1 MKIASRLLVVLASTA
16 AVVSGAAA
24 APASAAPADA
34 TRGPSAAR
42 ACEAHPDA
50 VGARGTHG
58 RADSNELTAAQT
70 TAMERQFAKAL
81 AAKGINRSSAYRSSQ
96 GASALAATSIPVYF
110 HVIKNGSAGAVSSSQ
125 ISQQLTVLNNAY
137 SAAGYSFNLAGTDT
151 TSNSSWYNV
160 SQGSSAERSMK
171 SALRKGGRNALNIY
185 TANLGGGLLGWATF
199 PSSYASSPS
208 MDGVVILYSSV
219 PGGSATNYNEGDTG
233 THEVGHW
240 MGLYH
245 TFQGGCN
252 PPGDMVNDTP
262 FESSPAFGCPTGRD
276 TCAQSGVDPII
287 NFMDYSDDNCM
298 NTFTKGQFKRMQ
310 AQWTLYREGK

>member
-16 AVVSGAAA
+16 AVVAGAAA

-34 TRGPSAAR
+34 SRGPSPAR
-42 ACEAHPDA
+42 ACEAHPGA
-50 VGARGTHG
+50 VSARGTHG
-58 RADSNELTAAQT
+58 RADSNELTTAQT
-70 TAMERQFAKAL
+70 TAMESQFAEAL
-81 AAKGINRSSAYRSSQ
+81 AAKGINRSSAYRGSQ

-110 HVIKNGSAGAVSSSQ
+110 HVIRNGSAGAVSSSQ

-137 SAAGYSFNLAGTDT
+137 SAAGYSFSLAGTDT

-199 PSSYASSPS
+199 PSSYQSSPS

-219 PGGSATNYNEGDTG
+219 PGGSATNYNQGDTG

-245 TFQGGCN
+245 TFQGGCSGS
-252 PPGDMVNDTP
+252 GDYVSDTP
-262 FESSPAFGCPTGRD
+262 AEASPAYQCPTGRN
-276 TCAQSGVDPII
+276 TCSSAGSDPIH
-287 NFMDYSDDNCM
+287 NFMDYTYDTCM
-298 NTFTKGQFKRMQ
+298 NTFTAGQRTRMQ
-310 AQWTLYREGK
+310 AQWAAYRA